1 MTNGGSSTAGRGV
14 PGARMPVVFVSHGS
28 PMVAIET
35 GIYQEALERFGR
47 EHRPGAMVVI
57 SAHWES
63 GDTVRIASAAEH
75 RLVYDFGGFPR
86 ELYELTY
93 PAAGDPGLARR
104 IDGMLRNGDVRS
116 ALDSVRGWD
125 HGVWVPLR
133 LIYPK
138 ADVPI
143 VELSIPGAL
152 SPAELFR
159 IGGLLSPLRSE
170 GVVILG
176 SGGIVHNLGRLDWR
190 RRDGPA
196 EQWALDF
203 DRWFASKLEAWDIDA
218 LLRYQR
224 TAPSAALAVPTNE
237 HFHPLFVALGAARE
251 QGRIEHIHEGFQ
263 YGTLSMRSF
272 AVA

>member
-116 ALDSVRGWD
+116 ALDPVRGWD

-196 EQWALDF
+196 EQWA
-203 DRWFASKLEAWDIDA
+203 WDIDA